1 MILANGEVL
10 HGDVLVAADLC
21 FTRGVITEAP
31 GPGAR
36 TFDARGLLVL
46 PGIVDVHGDA
56 FERQLMPRPKVGF
69 SDTIGLAETDRQLAA
84 NGITTALHA
93 ITCSWEPGLRGIGR
107 VRSLFAAL
115 EALKSSLS
123 VDTRVHLRHEVFN
136 IADEAEVISWLS
148 AGRVHVLA
156 FNDHMHSIA
165 LQRHRIDKIATA
177 IDRAGIDQTAYFAL
191 VDRIHAQADQVP
203 ASVARIAAAARSAG
217 TIMFSHDDRHPE
229 ERSAYRALGCQVAE
243 FPMTEVTAEAA
254 IDATDWTVFGAP
266 NVLRGGSHTNCPSAA
281 EMVGK
286 GLCTVLASDY
296 YYPSLAAAPFR
307 LANDGV
313 LPLGEAWAL
322 VAENAA
328 ASVGLDDRGQ
338 LNPGMRADVVLIEQ
352 RPDPLPP
359 AIVATIVGGRM
370 VHCTDISR
378 LH

>member
-10 HGDVLVAADLC
+10 RGDALIPADLC
-21 FTRGVITEAP
+21 FASGLISESRSP
-31 GPGAR
+31 RAR
-36 TFDARGLLVL
+36 LFDARGLLVL

-69 SDTIGLAETDRQLAA
+69 SDAIALAETDRQLAA

-115 EALKSSLS
+115 EALKPSLS

-136 IADEAEVISWLS
+136 IADEAEVIGWLA

-165 LQRHRIDKIATA
+165 LQRHRTDKIASA
-177 IDRAGIDQTAYFAL
+177 VDRAGIDSAAYFEL

-203 ASVARIAAAARSAG
+203 ASVARIATAARSAG
-217 TIMFSHDDRHPE
+217 TIMFSHDDRHPQ
-229 ERSAYRALGCQVAE
+229 ERAAYRALGCQVAE
-243 FPMTEVTAEAA
+243 FPMTQATAEAA
-254 IDATDWTVFGAP
+254 VDATDWTVFGAP

-281 EMVGK
+281 DMVAK
-286 GLCTVLASDY
+286 GLCSVLASDY

-307 LANDGV
+307 LAHDGI

-322 VAENAA
+322 VAEHAA
-328 ASVGLDDRGQ
+328 ASIGLEDRGQ
-338 LNPGMRADVVLIEQ
+338 LNPGMRADVVLIEP
-352 RPDPLPP
+352 RPEPLPP

-370 VHCTDISR
+370 VYCTDIGR
-378 LH
+378 LQ